1 MPRKN
6 FPVWDLIC
14 KDPSLVKAKIYEWSD
29 GEDQERILHQLIN
42 KISMEETAQF
52 ISTEFKLQTPS
63 FSTHEAMPKALRV
76 LH

>member
-6 FPVWDLIC
+6 FPVWALIC